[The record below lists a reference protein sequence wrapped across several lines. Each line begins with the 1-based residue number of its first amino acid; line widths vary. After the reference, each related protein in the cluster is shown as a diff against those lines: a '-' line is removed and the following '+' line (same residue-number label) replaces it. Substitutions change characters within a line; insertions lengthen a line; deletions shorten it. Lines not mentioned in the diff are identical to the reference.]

1 MKKNGVFMDIFT
13 TMKISASA
21 LKAQRIRMNAI
32 SSNLANI
39 ETTRTPDGGPYR
51 KREVVFQSSQ
61 SGFADTL
68 DNRLR
73 DAVQGVKVAQVQAS
87 SLPPLM
93 VYNPSHPDANAQGLV
108 AMPNINLVEETADM
122 MSASRAYEANVTVV
136 KSAKR
141 MALKALEI
149 GR

>member
-1 MKKNGVFMDIFT
+1 MDIFT

-61 SGFADTL
+61 KGFADTL
-68 DNRLR
+68 DTRMR
-73 DAVQGVKVAQVQAS
+73 EAVQGVRVSQVQAS
-87 SLPPLM
+87 SLPPRM
-93 VYNPSHPDANAQGLV
+93 VYDPSHPDADEQGQV
-108 AMPNINLVEETADM
+108 AMPNISLVEETADM
-122 MSASRAYEANVTVV
+122 MSAARAYEANVTVV

>member
-1 MKKNGVFMDIFT
+1 MDMFT

-21 LKAQRIRMNAI
+21 LKAQRVRMNAI

-51 KREVVFQSSQ
+51 KREVVFQSTQ
-61 SGFADTL
+61 QGFAEAL
-68 DNRLR
+68 DGQMR
-73 DAVQGVKVAQVQAS
+73 DAVQGVKVSHVQAS
-87 SLPPLM
+87 PLPPRM
-93 VYNPSHPDANAQGLV
+93 VYDPSHPDANEKGEV
-108 AMPNINLVEETADM
+108 AMPNISLVEETADM

-141 MALKALEI
+141 MALKALDI
-149 GR
+149 GK

>member
-1 MKKNGVFMDIFT
+1 MDIFA

-51 KREVVFQSSQ
+51 KREVVFQSSSQ
-61 SGFADTL
+61 GFSDTL
-68 DNRLR
+68 DNRMR
-73 DAVQGVKVAQVQAS
+73 DAVQGVKVTQIQAS
-87 SLPPLM
+87 TLPPRM
-93 VYNPSHPDANAQGLV
+93 VYDPSHPDADEQGQV
-108 AMPNINLVEETADM
+108 AMPNISLVEETADM

>member
-1 MKKNGVFMDIFT
+1 MDIFT

-61 SGFADTL
+61 KGFSDTL
-68 DNRLR
+68 DSRMR
-73 DAVQGVKVAQVQAS
+73 DAVQGVKVSQVQAS
-87 SLPPLM
+87 SLPPRM
-93 VYNPSHPDANAQGLV
+93 VYDPSHPDADEQGQV
-108 AMPNINLVEETADM
+108 AMPNISLVEETADM

>member
-1 MKKNGVFMDIFT
+1 MDIFS

-21 LKAQRIRMNAI
+21 LKAQRLRLNAI

-51 KREVVFQSSQ
+51 KREVVFQSTSL
-61 SGFADTL
+61 GFADAL
-68 DNRLR
+68 DSRMR
-73 DAVQGVKVAQVQAS
+73 DAAQGVKVSHVQAS
-87 SLPPLM
+87 NRPPLM
-93 VYNPSHPDANAQGLV
+93 VYDPDHPDADEQGML

-122 MSASRAYEANVTVV
+122 MSASRAYESNVTVI

>member
-1 MKKNGVFMDIFT
+1 MDIFA

-61 SGFADTL
+61 QGFAEALDT
-68 DNRLR
+68 RMR
-73 DAVQGVKVAQVQAS
+73 DAVQGVKVSQVQAS
-87 SLPPLM
+87 TLPPRM
-93 VYNPSHPDANAQGLV
+93 VYDPSHPDADEQGQV
-108 AMPNINLVEETADM
+108 AMPNISLVEETADM

>member
-1 MKKNGVFMDIFT
+1 MDIFT

-93 VYNPSHPDANAQGLV
+93 VYNPSHPDANGQGLV

>member
-1 MKKNGVFMDIFT
+1 MDIFT

-51 KREVVFQSSQ
+51 KREVVFQSTSRNF
-61 SGFADTL
+61 SDTL
-68 DNRLR
+68 DSRMR
-73 DAVQGVKVAQVQAS
+73 DAAQGVEVTQIQAS
-87 SLPPLM
+87 SLPPRM
-93 VYNPSHPDANAQGLV
+93 VYDPSHPDADEQGQV
-108 AMPNINLVEETADM
+108 AMPNVNLIEETADM

>member
-1 MKKNGVFMDIFT
+1 MDIFT
-13 TMKISASA
+13 SMKISASA

-51 KREVVFQSSQ
+51 KREVVFTSTQQ
-61 SGFADTL
+61 GFAEQL
-68 DNRLR
+68 DSRMS

-87 SLPPLM
+87 SLPPRI
-93 VYNPSHPDANAQGLV
+93 VYDPSHPDANENGEV
-108 AMPNINLVEETADM
+108 AMPDISLVEETADM

-141 MALKALEI
+141 MALKALDI
-149 GR
+149 GK

>member
-1 MKKNGVFMDIFT
+1 MDIFT

-61 SGFADTL
+61 GGFADTL

-93 VYNPSHPDANAQGLV
+93 VYNPSHPDANGQGLV

>member
-1 MKKNGVFMDIFT
+1 MDIFT

-21 LKAQRIRMNAI
+21 LKAQRLRMNAI

-51 KREVVFQSSQ
+51 KREVIFQSTSQ
-61 SGFADTL
+61 GFADTL
-68 DNRLR
+68 DSRMR
-73 DAVQGVKVAQVQAS
+73 DAAQGVKVSHVQAS
-87 SLPPLM
+87 SRPPLM
-93 VYNPSHPDANAQGLV
+93 VYDPSHPDADEQGML

-136 KSAKR
+136 KSARR

>member
-1 MKKNGVFMDIFT
+1 MDIFT

-21 LKAQRIRMNAI
+21 LKAQRVRMNTI

-51 KREVVFQSSQ
+51 KREVVFQSTQ
-61 SGFADTL
+61 EGFASTL
-68 DNRLR
+68 DSRLR
-73 DAVQGVKVAQVQAS
+73 DAAQGVKVSHIQAS
-87 SLPPLM
+87 NQPM
-93 VYNPSHPDANAQGLV
+93 KMIYEPSHPDANDEGML
-108 AMPNINLVEETADM
+108 AMPNVNLVEETADM

>member
-1 MKKNGVFMDIFT
+1 MDIFT

-21 LKAQRIRMNAI
+21 LRAQKIRMNAI

-61 SGFADTL
+61 QGFANTL
-68 DNRLR
+68 DSQMRN
-73 DAVQGVKVAQVQAS
+73 AVHGVRVTHVQAS
-87 SLPPLM
+87 SMPPRM
-93 VYNPSHPDANAQGLV
+93 VYDPSHPDADEQGQV
-108 AMPNINLVEETADM
+108 AMPDISLVEETADM
-122 MSASRAYEANVTVV
+122 MSVSRAYEANVTVI

-149 GR
+149 GK

>member
-1 MKKNGVFMDIFT
+1 MDIFT
-13 TMKISASA
+13 SMKISASA
-21 LKAQRIRMNAI
+21 LKAQRTRMNAI

-51 KREVVFQSSQ
+51 KREVVFQATQ
-61 SGFADTL
+61 KGFAENLDTQM
-68 DNRLR
+68 R
-73 DAVQGVKVAQVQAS
+73 DAAQGVKVSHVQAS
-87 SLPPLM
+87 NLPPRM
-93 VYNPSHPDANAQGLV
+93 VYDPDHPDADESGQV
-108 AMPNINLVEETADM
+108 AMPNISLVEETADM

-149 GR
+149 GK

>member
-1 MKKNGVFMDIFT
+1 MDIFT

-51 KREVVFQSSQ
+51 KREVVFQTTQ
-61 SGFADTL
+61 QGFSNTL

-73 DAVQGVKVAQVQAS
+73 HAVQGVRVAQVQAS
-87 SLPPLM
+87 SLPPRM
-93 VYNPSHPDANAQGLV
+93 VYNPSHPDANNDGEV
-108 AMPNINLVEETADM
+108 AMPNIDLVEETADM
-122 MSASRAYEANVTVV
+122 MSAARAYEANVTVV

>member
-1 MKKNGVFMDIFT
+1 MDIFA

-21 LKAQRIRMNAI
+21 LKAQRIRLNAI
-32 SSNLANI
+32 SSNIANI

-51 KREVVFQSSQ
+51 KREVVFKSTQQ
-61 SGFADTL
+61 DFASTL
-68 DNRLR
+68 DNHLR
-73 DAVQGVKVAQVQAS
+73 DAVHGVKVTHIQAS
-87 SLPPLM
+87 SLPPRM
-93 VYNPSHPDANAQGLV
+93 VYDPSHPDANADGQV
-108 AMPNINLVEETADM
+108 AMPNISLVEETADM
-122 MSASRAYEANVTVV
+122 MSASRAYEANVTVI

>member
-1 MKKNGVFMDIFT
+1 MDIFT

-21 LKAQRIRMNAI
+21 LKAQRVRMNAI

-51 KREVVFQSSQ
+51 KREVVFQSTQ
-61 SGFADTL
+61 QDFASTL
-68 DNRLR
+68 DSRLR
-73 DAVQGVKVAQVQAS
+73 DAAQGVKVSHIQAS
-87 SLPPLM
+87 NAPPRM
-93 VYNPSHPDANAQGLV
+93 VYEPSHPDADEQGMV
-108 AMPNINLVEETADM
+108 AMPNVNVVEETADM
-122 MSASRAYEANVTVV
+122 MSASRAYEANVTVI

>member
-1 MKKNGVFMDIFT
+1 MDIFA

-21 LKAQRIRMNAI
+21 LKAQRTRLNAI

-51 KREVVFQSSQ
+51 KREVVFKSTQQ
-61 SGFADTL
+61 DFANTL
-68 DNRLR
+68 DNRMR
-73 DAVQGVKVAQVQAS
+73 DAVHGVKVAHIQAS
-87 SLPPLM
+87 SLPPRM
-93 VYNPSHPDANAQGLV
+93 VYNPSHPDADDQGQV
-108 AMPNINLVEETADM
+108 AMPNISLVEETADM
-122 MSASRAYEANVTVV
+122 MSASRAYEANVTVI

>member
-1 MKKNGVFMDIFT
+1 MDIFS

-21 LKAQRIRMNAI
+21 LRAQRVRMNAI

-51 KREVVFQSSQ
+51 KREVVFQSTSQ
-61 SGFADTL
+61 GFADTL
-68 DNRLR
+68 DSRLR
-73 DAVQGVKVAQVQAS
+73 DASHGVKVSHIQAS
-87 SLPPLM
+87 NAPPKM
-93 VYNPSHPDANAQGLV
+93 VYEPAHPDADEQGMV
-108 AMPNINLVEETADM
+108 AMPNVNLVEETADM

>member
-1 MKKNGVFMDIFT
+1 MDIFT

-21 LKAQRIRMNAI
+21 LKAQRLRLNTI

-51 KREVVFQSSQ
+51 KREVVFQTTSK
-61 SGFADTL
+61 GFADTL
-68 DNRLR
+68 DTRMR
-73 DAVQGVKVAQVQAS
+73 DAAQGVKVSHIQAGT
-87 SLPPLM
+87 LPPRM
-93 VYNPSHPDANAQGLV
+93 VYDPSHPDADEQGQV
-108 AMPNINLVEETADM
+108 AMPNISLVEETADM